1 LTPTIPRAVAFRGI
15 AAAVLLTLGSS
26 SAWATDPLV
35 LFLLRAIRDQIVMNA
50 AETALDAMN
59 RPAPP
64 QYGYLQ
70 PPPLVSPEQ
79 DESRRLKAIIDE
91 SYEYLS
97 PAQREQVHASLMKIL
112 ADPENAA
119 LRPQIVESFT
129 RTARAVGRAQQTL
142 RHLSHSQKLA
152 LAADARLEYEKLGP
166 DQRRE
171 MMRILRAGQAP
182 LPSDLTEMMVAEFL
196 AADRSQP
203 D

>member
-1 LTPTIPRAVAFRGI
+1 MAFRGI

-26 SAWATDPLV
+26 SVWATDPLV
-35 LFLLRAIRDQIVMNA
+35 LFLLRAIRDQIVMSA
-50 AETALDAMN
+50 AEAALDALN

-70 PPPLVSPEQ
+70 PPPVDTAEQ
-79 DESRRLKAIIDE
+79 DETRHLKAIIDE
-91 SYEYLS
+91 SYGYLS
-97 PAQREQVHASLMKIL
+97 PAQRDQVHTSLMKIL

-129 RTARAVGRAQQTL
+129 QTARAVGRAQQTL
-142 RHLSHSQKLA
+142 RRLSHNQKLA

-182 LPSDLTEMMVAEFL
+182 LPSDLTEMMVAEFS
-196 AADRSQP
+196 AADRRQP